1 MNNNKTVRF
10 CALKRLETFDGLIK
24 VTNPSF
30 LIGKQFRLDFATIRP
45 LEIMV
50 KDVKCVKCFVSS
62 VDEFGKKIEDFPTDL
77 FFPEDAFI
85 KLTQENT
92 QKKYK

>member
-1 MNNNKTVRF
+1 MNDNKTVRF

-30 LIGKQFRLDFATIRP
+30 LIGKQFRLDFSTIRL

-50 KDVKCVKCFVSS
+50 NGVTCTKCFVSS

-77 FFPEDAFI
+77 FFPEETFI
-85 KLTQENT
+85 KLIQENT

>member
-1 MNNNKTVRF
+1 MSEKKTVRF

-30 LIGKQFRLDFATIRP
+30 LIGKQFRLDFSTIRP

-50 KDVKCVKCFVSS
+50 NSVTCTKCFVSS
-62 VDEFGKKIEDFPTDL
+62 VDEFGKKIEDFPTDF

-85 KLTQENT
+85 KLIQENT
-92 QKKYK
+92 QKKIK